1 MKHSRFTALYDA
13 CVLYP
18 APLRDLLMWLGLSG
32 LFRARWSS
40 QIHGEWKRS
49 LLANRLDLSAEQLD
63 RTSQLMDEAIPDAL
77 VSGHETLIPNLVL
90 PDPDDRHVLAAAVR
104 CNADVIVTFNEK
116 DFPADILQPL
126 GIEAQHPDEFIDT
139 VRPGSTDSR
148 PGRPATAIIAEI
160 SRRGCGSVPGVPA
173 PPRPGSNCSI
183 PRHLSQ
189 HAVDGLAKPHFCEP
203 PQDSR
208 GGSLPHHVSGCGRCA
223 GGGKGSCRTLDQYRI
238 QYYNCVRLFLH
249 PGREHE
255 QHLDHCRTEAPW
267 HGRH

>member
-1 MKHSRFTALYDA
+1 
-13 CVLYP
+13 
-18 APLRDLLMWLGLSG
+18 MWLGLSG

-126 GIEAQHPDEFIDT
+126 GIEAQHPDEFIDNLFDLDPPT
-139 VRPGSTDSR
+139 VVQ
-148 PGRPATAIIAEI
+148 TAQQQR
-160 SRRGCGSVPGVPA
+160 SSLKF
-173 PPRPGSNCSI
+173 PP
-183 PRHLSQ
+183 
-189 HAVDGLAKPHFCEP
+189 VD
-203 PQDSR
+203 
-208 GGSLPHHVSGCGRCA
+208 V
-223 GGGKGSCRTLDQYRI
+223 DQYLESLLR
-238 QYYNCVRLFLH
+238 QGLVQTARSLATYRNML
-249 PGREHE
+249 
-255 QHLDHCRTEAPW
+255 
-267 HGRH
+267 